1 MTLQQA
7 QAAKLIA
14 SQRLRIAM
22 CDVEIAQLADQIAS
36 CRLLDAMGIT
46 PLVSEEMLTRMA
58 SEPASRKIGLQ
69 AELDS
74 LLVAGGQ

>member
-1 MTLQQA
+1 MTVQQLQF
-7 QAAKLIA
+7 AKLVA
-14 SQRLRIAM
+14 SQSLRIKQ